1 LKLIRKAV
9 NGAIEIER
17 KNKLLGSSLEASV
30 EIYFKDKDG
39 INKINVNDLENI
51 CIVSKLSIIQ
61 ANNVEDYFQLNELSD
76 VGIKVKKV
84 SGEKCN
90 RCWKYF
96 DKLNNSICQ
105 RCNDAIK

>member
-1 LKLIRKAV
+1 M
-9 NGAIEIER
+9 
-17 KNKLLGSSLEASV
+17 KLLQLIQILKETNTGQ
-30 EIYFKDKDG
+30 IFDFKDKDG

-51 CIVSKLSIIQ
+51 CIVSKLSITQ

-76 VGIKVKKV
+76 VGIKIKKV

-96 DKLNNSICQ
+96 DKFVE
-105 RCNDAIK
+105 

>member
-1 LKLIRKAV
+1 MCIRD
-9 NGAIEIER
+9 
-17 KNKLLGSSLEASV
+17 S
-30 EIYFKDKDG
+30 
-39 INKINVNDLENI
+39 
-51 CIVSKLSIIQ
+51 
-61 ANNVEDYFQLNELSD
+61 NNVEDYFQLNELSD

-96 DKLNNSICQ
+96 DKLNNNICQ